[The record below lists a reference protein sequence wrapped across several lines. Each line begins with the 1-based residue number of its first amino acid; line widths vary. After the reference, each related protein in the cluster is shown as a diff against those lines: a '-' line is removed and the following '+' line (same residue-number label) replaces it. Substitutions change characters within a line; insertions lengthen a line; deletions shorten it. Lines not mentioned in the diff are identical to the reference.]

1 MKKTLGIIGG
11 MGPLATAD
19 LFRKIVEHTEA
30 ACDQEHI
37 HILIDNNT
45 NIPDRTK
52 ALLEG
57 GADPTEEL
65 QKSAKRLIAAGAEG
79 LMMPCNTAHNFYEAV
94 RSVSDVPVLHMIDLT
109 RDSLKEK
116 GVTCAGLLATTGTFR
131 TGIYQSRFAGQI
143 ELLTPNE
150 EEQEAVMDMIYGGV
164 KAGVMDY
171 DASRVQKTA
180 EKLIAQGA
188 QTIILGCTELPL
200 AMDLYELD
208 FPATDPTL
216 ELAKGAIRFAGGKVK
231 GE

>member
-1 MKKTLGIIGG
+1 MKKTIGIIGG

-65 QKSAKRLIAAGAEG
+65 RKSAQRLIAAGAEG
-79 LMMPCNTAHNFYEAV
+79 LMMPCNTAHNYYEAV
-94 RSVSDVPVLHMIDLT
+94 RAASEVPVLHMIDLT
-109 RDSLKEK
+109 RDSLKEQ

-143 ELLTPNE
+143 ELLTPDA

-164 KAGVMDY
+164 KAGVADY
-171 DASRVQKTA
+171 DASKVQACA
-180 EKLIAQGA
+180 ERLIAAGA
-188 QTIILGCTELPL
+188 QRIILGCTELPL
-200 AMDLYELD
+200 AMELYHLD
-208 FPATDPTL
+208 FPACDPTL
-216 ELAKGAIRFAGGKVK
+216 ELAKGAIRFAGATVK
-231 GE
+231 E

>member
-37 HILIDNNT
+37 HVLIDNNT

-52 ALLEG
+52 ALLDG

-65 QKSAKRLIAAGAEG
+65 QKSAKRLIAAGAEA
-79 LMMPCNTAHNFYEAV
+79 LMMPCNTAHNFHEAV
-94 RSVSDVPVLHMIDLT
+94 KAVSEVPVLHMIDLT
-109 RDSLKEK
+109 RDSLKEQ

-131 TGIYQSRFAGQI
+131 TGIYQSRFASQI

-164 KAGVMDY
+164 KAGVRDY
-171 DASRVQKTA
+171 DASKVQA
-180 EKLIAQGA
+180 CAQRLIAAGA

-200 AMDLYELD
+200 AMDLYDLD
-208 FPATDPTL
+208 FPSCDPTL
-216 ELAKGAIRFAGGKVK
+216 ELALGAIRFAGGTVK
-231 GE
+231 E

>member
-30 ACDQEHI
+30 ACDQDHI

-45 NIPDRTK
+45 NIPDRTR
-52 ALLEG
+52 ALLDG
-57 GADPTEEL
+57 GPDPTQEL

-79 LMMPCNTAHNFYEAV
+79 LMMPCNTAHNFHEAV
-94 RSVSDVPVLHMIDLT
+94 RAVSDVPVLHMIDLT
-109 RDSLKEK
+109 RDALEAR
-116 GVTCAGLLATTGTFR
+116 GVTCAALLATTGTFR
-131 TGIYQSRFAGQI
+131 TGIYQSRFDGRVQ
-143 ELLTPNE
+143 LLTPNE

-164 KAGVMDY
+164 KAGVTDY
-171 DASRVQKTA
+171 DASKVQACA
-180 EKLIAQGA
+180 ERLIAEGA

-200 AMDLYELD
+200 AMELYRLD

-216 ELAKGAIRFAGGKVK
+216 ELAKGAIRFAGGTVK
-231 GE
+231 D

>member
-1 MKKTLGIIGG
+1 MKKILGIIGG

-30 ACDQEHI
+30 ACDQDHI

-52 ALLEG
+52 ALLDG
-57 GADPTEEL
+57 GPDPTQEL

-94 RSVSDVPVLHMIDLT
+94 RAVSDVPVLHMIDLT
-109 RDSLKEK
+109 RDALEAR
-116 GVTCAGLLATTGTFR
+116 GVTCAALLATTGTFR
-131 TGIYQSRFAGQI
+131 TGIYQSRFDGRVQ
-143 ELLTPNE
+143 LLTPNA

-164 KAGVMDY
+164 KAGVTDY
-171 DASRVQKTA
+171 DASRVQACA
-180 EKLIAQGA
+180 ERLIAEGA

-200 AMDLYELD
+200 AMELYRLD

-216 ELAKGAIRFAGGKVK
+216 ELAKGAIRFAGCTVK
-231 GE
+231 D